1 MDITHF
7 FNGSNQSRYRGQ
19 AIVEFA
25 IALPIILI
33 LLVGILEVG
42 RAIFIYSAVTN
53 ASREAVRYASA
64 VGLDDSGNNKYQYCD
79 GIRNTARKSAYFL
92 ILADGDIVIE
102 YDDGP
107 GTSVF
112 DTCDGSVDNLITAD
126 SGDRVRVIVTA
137 QYDPMLDLIPISS
150 RTITSSSSRTIFGIV
165 GLEP

>member
-1 MDITHF
+1 M
-7 FNGSNQSRYRGQ
+7 YRGQ

-25 IALPIILI
+25 IALPILLI
-33 LLVGILEVG
+33 LMVGILEVG

-92 ILADGDIVIE
+92 ALADGDIVIE

-107 GTSVF
+107 GTSVS
-112 DTCDGSVDNLITAD
+112 DTCDGTVDNLITAD
-126 SGDRVRVIVTA
+126 PGDRVRVIVTA

-150 RTITSSSSRTIFGIV
+150 QTITSSSSRTIFGIV